1 MVTVNFKEDIKLS
14 SNNYENVSSF
24 IEDFIENNYWD
35 SNITNEYS
43 VAADMK
49 KNELPDSFI
58 KNFIK
63 SYE

>member
-1 MVTVNFKEDIKLS
+1 MITVNFKEDIKLT